1 MPDLH
6 GDEMKSS
13 TRWGMVTFALGI
25 CCGIMGRYLPPAS
38 ETWVGAVLMMS
49 AIFGIFGA
57 LAISEKD

>member
-1 MPDLH
+1 
-6 GDEMKSS
+6 MKNS

-38 ETWVGAVLMMS
+38 ESWVGAVLMMS